1 MIEKQDHKI
10 HENSNLTIQNQL
22 NKILKLYKNEKRNK
36 LEIIKVKMIWLDNR
50 ELIELR
56 KETENKDNILET
68 GSKKIAA
75 A

>member
-22 NKILKLYKNEKRNK
+22 NKILKLYEKRNK

-50 ELIELR
+50 KRINRAQERNR
-56 KETENKDNILET
+56 K
-68 GSKKIAA
+68 
-75 A
+75 

>member
-1 MIEKQDHKI
+1 MTEKQDHKI

-50 ELIELR
+50 KRINRAQERNR
-56 KETENKDNILET
+56 K
-68 GSKKIAA
+68 
-75 A
+75 